1 MHEPRSQFT
10 LALDMSG
17 ISQMVDVR
25 GVAVGFAP
33 IVVLGFDGR

>member
-25 GVAVGFAP
+25 VAVGFAP